1 PARTGTPPRWL
12 VKPVDK
18 ELPLREAAW
27 IRHNRAVV
35 DKLSG
40 GRVGYVYMSDMEQ
53 LGIQQFV
60 RQFYAQ
66 LGKQAMIID
75 DRWNG
80 GGFIAP
86 FALERLRRVLAT
98 LGTNREGAVVTEP
111 ESVLHGPKVAL
122 VNHW

>member
-1 PARTGTPPRWL
+1 
-12 VKPVDK
+12 
-18 ELPLREAAW
+18 
-27 IRHNRAVV
+27 
-35 DKLSG
+35 
-40 GRVGYVYMSDMEQ
+40 MSDMEQ

-86 FALERLRRVLAT
+86 FALERLRRMLVSLD
-98 LGTNREGAVVTEP
+98 TNREGGDRDRAA
-111 ESVLHGPKVAL
+111 KRC
-122 VNHW
+122 